1 MRLRV
6 NGPVPGRKPKRNP
19 WTVSGF
25 PRWNTFAGLGMMSA
39 AKEINR
45 QKRSKLRGRRS
56 RTRHRPRLDPANLL
70 HRANEHRDNV
80 IGHFNKAR
88 RISLIIDAAE
98 HQTQIDALM
107 ETYTE
112 AIQCLIDLNA
122 HKAIEDLI
130 RREQARG
137 VIRALVTYRR
147 LT

>member
-6 NGPVPGRKPKRNP
+6 NGPVPGRKPKPNP
-19 WTVSGF
+19 WTVSGY

-45 QKRSKLRGRRS
+45 QKRNKFRGRRS
-56 RTRHRPRLDPANLL
+56 RTRHRPKLDPRNLM

-80 IGHFNKAR
+80 IGQFDKAR
-88 RISLIIDAAE
+88 RISLILDTATHE
-98 HQTQIDALM
+98 GQIESLL

-112 AIQCLIDLNA
+112 AIQCLIDLDA
-122 HKAIEDLI
+122 YKVIEELI

-137 VIRALVTYRR
+137 VVRALVTYRR